1 MSLSGEGDE
10 ARVGHCRDRDELRGG
25 DGPKATRAMA
35 LGVAQETSYTHVVF
49 P

>member
-1 MSLSGEGDE
+1 VVAS
-10 ARVGHCRDRDELRGG
+10 RGG

-35 LGVAQETSYTHVVF
+35 LGVAQETSYTPVVF